1 VYRRVSQDTSSKVL
15 HSGWRGG
22 EGADDRTPLG
32 KQRRLPESHGVVF
45 QRVPEDLQ
53 DVALGGFDGSSHGN
67 DDQFSRG

>member
-1 VYRRVSQDTSSKVL
+1 VYRRVSQDTSSKC
-15 HSGWRGG
+15 STAGG
-22 EGADDRTPLG
+22 AAAKGADDRTPLG